1 MKRTFFR
8 FSAILAVVMLFTVAS
23 AGAEGSVQRYEFNV
37 PFAFNVGNKTLP
49 AGEYMVSSGNDT
61 VMVRSKDGKQT
72 VIVLPARTRGSN
84 NIRRDIRLTFKS
96 YGDRFYLSQIWLQ
109 DNIGRELKKPR
120 HIATE
125 VAETSATIDIA
136 ATR

>member
-8 FSAILAVVMLFTVAS
+8 FSTILAVVMFFTAAS
-23 AGAEGSVQRYEFNV
+23 ANAQGLVQRYGFNV
-37 PFAFNVGNKTLP
+37 PFAFNIGNKTLP
-49 AGEYMVSSGNDT
+49 AGEYMVSSASDT
-61 VMVRSKDGKQT
+61 VTVRSKDGKQT
-72 VIVLPARTRGSN
+72 VIVLPAGRRGSN
-84 NIRRDIRLTFKS
+84 NIRRDTKLTFKQ
-96 YGDRFYLSQIWLQ
+96 YGDRYYLSQIWLQ